1 MNRRCFI
8 AAVAG
13 AILAAPLALAQ
24 SVAKKIGWLAPEV
37 LEDHSRA
44 FRGALRALGYVEG
57 QTVRFEARSA
67 DGDFDRLPRL
77 AIELVRS
84 RPDVIVAITTPA
96 ILAARSA
103 TDTIPIVMAFWGGR
117 GLIDSGMVAS
127 LARPGGNVTGLYVL
141 GTELDAKRVEFLLQV
156 APNARKIGV
165 LYPGK
170 VTEEEKVAE
179 VAGVELRVTEV
190 GRNLEDYDR
199 AFESMVEARVDALLV
214 PGFPRFVK
222 ETHQI
227 TELAAKRR
235 IPAMYEWPSMA
246 EEGGLMSY
254 GPSLGELEDRA
265 ASFVDRIL
273 KGAKPGDL
281 PVEQP
286 TKFELIINLKTAAA
300 LGLTIPKSLLLRA
313 NKVIQ

>member
-13 AILAAPLALAQ
+13 AAVAAPFAAAQ
-24 SVAKKIGWLAPEV
+24 SVAKRIGWLVPEV
-37 LEDHSRA
+37 VEDHSRA
-44 FRGALRALGYVEG
+44 FRGALRALGYIEG

-67 DGDFDRLPRL
+67 NGDLDRLPRL
-77 AIELVRS
+77 ATELVSS
-84 RPDVIVAITTPA
+84 RPDVIVAVTTPA

-117 GLIDSGMVAS
+117 GLIESGIVAS
-127 LARPGGNVTGLYVL
+127 LARPGGNVTGVYVL
-141 GTELDAKRVEFLLQV
+141 GTELDAKRVQLLLQV
-156 APNARKIGV
+156 APKARKIGV

-170 VTEEEKVAE
+170 VSEEERVAE
-179 VAGVELRVTEV
+179 VSGVELRVTEV
-190 GRNLEDYDR
+190 GRNLEDYNR
-199 AFESMVEARVDALLV
+199 AFEAMAEAGVEALLV

-222 ETHQI
+222 EIHQI
-227 TELAAKRR
+227 TELAATRHV
-235 IPAMYEWPSMA
+235 PAMYEWPSMA

-254 GPSLGELEDRA
+254 GPSLADLEDRA

-273 KGAKPGDL
+273 KGAKPGNL

-286 TKFELIINLKTAAA
+286 TKFELIINLKTAAS

-313 NKVIQ
+313 DKLIQ